1 MSKSRREPMM
11 VIATGLQGAGK
22 TYLTRKYL
30 DAYLKAHPNR
40 TILVFD
46 PNDETDYHNI
56 KAIYWDIADIQRARL
71 EEKKSNYTKRII
83 TKSEKLVSKLPKG
96 KIYRIVPYTL
106 EKRPQRMSQKQLKE
120 TMISLCKYF
129 SNGLLL
135 LDDVNVYCTNFER
148 EEIVGAL
155 KNLRHKGCDLIMHL
169 QSLNPMRRIHMETCR
184 VVRMHRDNMQ
194 MSVIKTKLGDNYD
207 LFYIAR
213 NLVQIMAQKN
223 KYVHVNIY
231 VQERKIKG
239 LFSKGDYEQAC
250 RTFLRRESSI
260 LKPYL
265 LDANKNQQ
273 KALELWMN
281 ENDFYGNDLKGI
293 LSA

>member
-1 MSKSRREPMM
+1 MM

-22 TYLTRKYL
+22 TFLTRKYL
-30 DAYLKAHPNR
+30 DAYLKKHSNR

-46 PNDETDYHNI
+46 PNDEDAYHNI
-56 KAIYWDIADIQRARL
+56 PAIYWNIADIQRART

-96 KIYRIVPYTL
+96 KIFRIVPYTL

-184 VVRMHRDNMQ
+184 VIRMHRDNMT

-223 KYVHVNIY
+223 KYVHLNIY

-239 LFSKGDYEQAC
+239 AFTKEEYAQAC
-250 RTFLRRESSI
+250 RKFIMREPSI
-260 LKPYL
+260 LRPYL
-265 LDANKNQQ
+265 LETKKDQK

-281 ENDFYGNDLKGI
+281 ENDFYGNHLKKI